1 MNKELLTKLSF
12 SKKQLS
18 ELEYLITAAAIEVHK
33 HLGPGLLER
42 VYHTCMQSELKSRGL
57 SFTSEMNVPL
67 LYKGNNLEV
76 DLRCD
81 LFVENAI
88 AVELKSVEYHLPLFE
103 AQLLTYM
110 RLLESP
116 KGILFNFN
124 CRNIV
129 KEGKK
134 SFVNGFY
141 TGLSSK

>member
-1 MNKELLTKLSF
+1 MEYN
-12 SKKQLS
+12 KKQLS

-42 VYHTCMQSELKSRGL
+42 VYHTCIASELNARGL
-57 SFTSEMNVPL
+57 SFISEMNVPL
-67 LYKGNNLEV
+67 IYKGQNLDV

-81 LFVENAI
+81 FFVEGII
-88 AVELKSVEYHLPLFE
+88 ALELKSVEYHLPIFE

-116 KGILFNFN
+116 KGLLINFN

-134 SFVNGFY
+134 SFVNSLY
-141 TGLSSK
+141 SELIS